1 MGHMGIYDVGM
12 IFACMELDWI
22 YCESV
27 QSSCPRLSR
36 TEVGIKVMRAGEDNT
51 ISKTGW

>member
-1 MGHMGIYDVGM
+1 MGIYDVGM
-12 IFACMELDWI
+12 IFACMELVWI

-27 QSSCPRLSR
+27 QGSCPRLSR
-36 TEVGIKVMRAGEDNT
+36 TEVRIKVVRAGEDNA